1 MCGICGQYNFA
12 SGAPVDPRAIER
24 MMDTIVHRGPDDSG
38 MHLAGSLGLG
48 FRRLSILDL
57 SPAGHQP
64 MSDQAETVWVVFNGE
79 IYNFQELRGE
89 LEAHGHVFRSHCDT
103 EVIVH
108 GYKQWGDAVLER
120 FNGMFGLAIWDAP
133 KRRLVLARD
142 PMGIK
147 PLYFSLQDGALSFGS
162 EIRAIRAALATQPLV
177 DLEAIALFLRYR
189 YTPAP
194 RTMFAGIQ
202 KLAAGEKL
210 VVENGRAQV
219 SRYYRF
225 EPAPFDPQ
233 PRVDE
238 AAEKLL
244 ELYKAAVKR
253 HLISDVPLGLLLSG
267 GMDSGLLLGLMSL
280 HGKDWPTFT
289 IGYGSSFRDDELDDA
304 AQTARIYGAQHH
316 AIRIDQ
322 STFESALPRIVE
334 ALEEPVASSSI
345 VPMYFVCQRAREVV
359 KVALIGQGPDELF
372 GGYKRHLG
380 VHYGAAW
387 RALPRWLRSGSA
399 ALARRL
405 PRNDTLK
412 RGLYS
417 LDEDDRL
424 RRFQQVFSIVPGIT
438 LDGLFQ
444 PGLLPNGAD
453 DEALTCWAE
462 HRPAMGRLDELNAFQ
477 LLELRSSLPDEL
489 LMYGDKLSMA
499 HALEVRVPYLD
510 REIVEHVQ
518 QLGASFK
525 VRHGVR
531 KWLHRRVCHRFLPPE
546 ILRRKKRGFAVNVV
560 DDWFRQSLQGR
571 IKEYLADEQS
581 LLYRYLR
588 YGAVTELLQRHSSG
602 REDHHKILFSLVVLE
617 QWLRSNTASALAAG
631 RTSSGRC

>member
-1 MCGICGQYNFA
+1 MCGICGQYNFT
-12 SGAPVDPRAIER
+12 SGAPVDARAIER

-38 MHLAGSLGLG
+38 MHIAGPLGLG
-48 FRRLSILDL
+48 FRRLSIIDL
-57 SPAGHQP
+57 STGHQP

-79 IYNFQELRGE
+79 IYNFQELRVE
-89 LEAHGHVFRSHCDT
+89 LESHGHVFRSNCDT

-108 GYKQWGDAVLER
+108 GYKQWGDAVLDR

-147 PLYFSLQDGALSFGS
+147 PLYFSLQNGTLWFGS
-162 EIRAIRAALATQPLV
+162 EIRPIRAAFPAPPAV
-177 DLEAIALFLRYR
+177 DLEAVALFLRYR

-210 VVENGRAQV
+210 VVENGRAQI

-289 IGYGSSFRDDELDDA
+289 VGYGASFRDDELTDA

-316 AIRIDQ
+316 SVRIDQ
-322 STFESALPRIVE
+322 STFEDVLPKIVE
-334 ALEEPVASSSI
+334 VLEEPIASSSI

-380 VHYGAAW
+380 VRYGAAW
-387 RALPRWLRSGSA
+387 RALPRWARAGSA
-399 ALARRL
+399 AIARHL

-417 LDEDDRL
+417 LNEDDQL
-424 RRFQQVFSIVPGIT
+424 RRFQQVFSIVPGAT

-453 DEALTCWAE
+453 GEAMVCWE
-462 HRPAMGRLDELNAFQ
+462 GYRPAMSRLDELNAFQ

-489 LMYGDKLSMA
+489 LMYGDKMSMI
-499 HALEVRVPYLD
+499 HSLEVRVPYLD
-510 REIVEHVQ
+510 REVVEHVQ
-518 QLGASFK
+518 QLGSSFK

-531 KWLHRRVCHRFLPPE
+531 KWLHRRVCHRFLPTE

-560 DDWFRQSLQGR
+560 DNWFRQSLQGR
-571 IKEYLADEQS
+571 IKEYLVDEQS

-588 YGAVTELLQRHSSG
+588 HSAVMDLLQRHSSRRG
-602 REDHHKILFSLVVLE
+602 DHHKILFSLVVLE
-617 QWLRSNTASALAAG
+617 QWLRSNTGSVPAHQIS
-631 RTSSGRC
+631 